1 MEYSIRRLDTHLEV
15 KLSGVPTLPDVRA
28 MLHDLARQR
37 GDLRCA
43 LLEVKVAMGLD
54 FVGTQALLDETPQ
67 FGLPIGFRYAVL
79 LLDEQAR
86 RSAEFAQV
94 AAENRGVPV
103 QVFSDREA
111 ALKWLLS

>member
-1 MEYSIRRLDTHLEV
+1 MEYSIQRFASHLEV
-15 KLSGVPTLPDVRA
+15 RLSGVPTVPDVRA
-28 MLHDLARQR
+28 MLHELARQR
-37 GDLRCA
+37 GDLCCA
-43 LLEVKVAMGLD
+43 LLEVKVAVGLD
-54 FVGTQALLDETPQ
+54 FAGTQALLDETPQ

-111 ALKWLLS
+111 ALEWLLS

>member
-1 MEYSIRRLDTHLEV
+1 
-15 KLSGVPTLPDVRA
+15 
-28 MLHDLARQR
+28 MLRDLARQR

-43 LLEVKVAMGLD
+43 LLEVKVAVGLD
-54 FVGTQALLDETPQ
+54 FVGTQTLLDETPQ

-86 RSAEFAQV
+86 RSADFAQV

-103 QVFSDREA
+103 QVFSEREA
-111 ALKWLLS
+111 ALKWLLA